1 MDQETELK
9 LEGIREELAS
19 SKLALGTAG
28 MAAMSIDPSEAKKQ
42 RKTYDEADLAVR
54 TASFKRE
61 LLLDKIAKQR
71 AREEL
76 EQETGTIA

>member
-1 MDQETELK
+1 MDQETELQ

-19 SKLALGTAG
+19 AKLALSTAG
-28 MAAMSIDPSEAKKQ
+28 MAAMSTDLSEAKMQ

-54 TASFKRE
+54 TAACKRE

-71 AREEL
+71 AKEEL
-76 EQETGTIA
+76 EQETGTVA